1 MAHPTSSLILSPLHQ
16 TSVFSLILSSL
27 FLDSPKNPLQQLI
40 IWAPPKIIILYSSF
54 LDSLQRIPASLYF
67 KHTPL
72 ESIILLQRILYHSST
87 SNKLFPSFFLN
98 FLPCQVKPFYN
109 SSNQQALLQ
118 TILRSSSFLKIHLSS
133 LVFSL
138 AEGVKNK
145 GLSKI

>member
-1 MAHPTSSLILSPLHQ
+1 MFKLLHQ
-16 TSVFSLILSSL
+16 LLIAFFKSLPPPSNVKALPSTIWCSSSNIFS
-27 FLDSPKNPLQQLI
+27 
-40 IWAPPKIIILYSSF
+40 YSSIKCFF
-54 LDSLQRIPASLYF
+54 LDSLLRIPASLYF
-67 KHTPL
+67 KHAPL
-72 ESIILLQRILYHSST
+72 ESIILLQRILYHSPT